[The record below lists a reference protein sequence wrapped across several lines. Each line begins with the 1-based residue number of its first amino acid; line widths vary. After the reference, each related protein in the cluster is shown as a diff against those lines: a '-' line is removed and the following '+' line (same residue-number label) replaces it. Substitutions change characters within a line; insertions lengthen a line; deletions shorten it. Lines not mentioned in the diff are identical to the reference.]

1 MKKLQ
6 FGESKC
12 HKMHV
17 GLACS
22 VCPDLFV
29 DKWELSDKNEIF
41 TTVEDIVNVE
51 SGESK
56 LETVENERYLG
67 DVLSSNGSNKKNILA
82 RRNKGIG
89 IINQILAILDG
100 TCYGPHIFEVGLL
113 FRKSIFINSILCNS
127 ESWYGLKVEEIE
139 QLEQVDEII
148 LRKLLEAGRCCPK
161 EMLYL
166 ETVSWPIRYIIM
178 SRRLMFLH
186 YLLNEEKESLFYK
199 VLQK

>member
-1 MKKLQ
+1 MTNQHLLQKLNSGKECLKNGKNLYYYKGKVGIPPLTIIDDLICVSKCGIKSVLMNAFINAKTNMKKLQ
-6 FGESKC
+6 FVESKC

-56 LETVENERYLG
+56 FETVENERYLG
-67 DVLSSNGSNKKNILA
+67 DALSSNGSNKKNILA

-89 IINQILAILDG
+89 VINQILEILDG

-113 FRKSIFINSILCNS
+113 GAVHL
-127 ESWYGLKVEEIE
+127 
-139 QLEQVDEII
+139 
-148 LRKLLEAGRCCPK
+148 
-161 EMLYL
+161 
-166 ETVSWPIRYIIM
+166 
-178 SRRLMFLH
+178 
-186 YLLNEEKESLFYK
+186 
-199 VLQK
+199 